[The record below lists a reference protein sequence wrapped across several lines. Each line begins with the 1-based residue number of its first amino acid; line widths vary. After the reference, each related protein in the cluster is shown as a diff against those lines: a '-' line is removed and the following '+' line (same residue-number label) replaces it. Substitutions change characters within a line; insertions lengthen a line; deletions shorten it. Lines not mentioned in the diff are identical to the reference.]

1 MHVSGDMLSRLHP
14 FTVLGILLSCCAL
27 PVWWTGHV
35 LFALILLVLAYG
47 AVAIEFKTHTS
58 HLQFSSMVAIA
69 LLMGILLDRYTVQWP
84 LFTVALVL
92 AAVAT
97 VARQAFMQQFT
108 YVNLLWL
115 DTGLALV
122 AGGVYAVT
130 VSTAPVDLVAA
141 LPPLLPIGA
150 ALFLTTT
157 YVFDALRMSTRT
169 RFGYRVK
176 VGEVAPDFQLPDQNG
191 TLVRLSDYRGR
202 HPVLLIFVRGDW
214 CPGCHMMLR
223 TYERNRSKFLDR
235 GIHVL
240 AVGPDNIDVNRAMVE
255 RIGVHYRMLSD
266 DAQRASGMYGVVYN
280 NPMLEI
286 SVNYEEGIPLP
297 ASFLVD
303 TNGVVRYV
311 SRPDRV
317 GEFLDPSL
325 IFGVLD
331 ELPPATH
338 LAWS

>member
-1 MHVSGDMLSRLHP
+1 MHVSEDMFSRLHP
-14 FTVLGILLSCCAL
+14 FTVLGVLLSCCAL
-27 PVWWTGHV
+27 PLWWTGHA

-58 HLQFSSMVAIA
+58 HLQFSTMVAIA
-69 LLMGILLDRYTVQWP
+69 FLMGILLDRYTGQWP

-92 AAVAT
+92 AAAAT
-97 VARQAFMQQFT
+97 VERQAFMQQFT
-108 YVNLLWL
+108 YVNLLWV

-122 AGGVYAVT
+122 AAGVYTVT
-130 VSTAPVDLVAA
+130 ISAIPFDLLVA

-176 VGEVAPDFQLPDQNG
+176 VGEEAPDFQLPDQNG

-223 TYERNRSKFLDR
+223 TYERNRSKFMDR

-240 AVGPDNIDVNRAMVE
+240 AVGPDNIDVNRSMVE
-255 RIGVHYRMLSD
+255 RIGVNYRMLSD

-331 ELPPATH
+331 ELPPATQ

>member
-1 MHVSGDMLSRLHP
+1 MLSRLHP
-14 FTVLGILLSCCAL
+14 FTVLGVLLACCAPPL
-27 PVWWTGHV
+27 WWTGHV
-35 LFALILLVLAYG
+35 MFALILLVLAYG

-58 HLQFSSMVAIA
+58 RLQFSTMVAIA
-69 LLMGILLDRYTVQWP
+69 FLMGILLDRYTGQWP

-92 AAVAT
+92 AAAAT

-108 YVNLLWL
+108 YVNLLWV

-122 AGGVYAVT
+122 AAGVYAVT
-130 VSTAPVDLVAA
+130 VGTIPFDLVVA

-176 VGEVAPDFQLPDQNG
+176 VGEEAPDFQLPDQNG

-223 TYERNRSKFLDR
+223 TYERNRSKFMDR
-235 GIHVL
+235 GIHAL

-255 RIGVHYRMLSD
+255 RIGVNYRMLSD
-266 DAQRASGMYGVVYN
+266 DAQRASSMYGVVYN

-331 ELPPATH
+331 ELPPATQ